1 MIKSLISLALLTL
14 IWSCGSSSG
23 KSSTKLGTFSTS
35 KTQNFH
41 AYNSNNFENLT
52 RADTS
57 YISHVKTL
65 GLNGEA
71 LDIDISDDGDYAY
84 IASGDYGL
92 QVVDISDPEHPKLL
106 HTLDSYGYVNHVE
119 VIGDIVY
126 LSYIAQTWDDYERV
140 NAYNISSPY
149 QAEYLGFYE
158 GYKSNNHKSFDCDNY
173 LYQIVDNNFYIINK
187 EQNDYQTYKLYQPYS
202 LMIIDG
208 YAYIANG
215 RDGLTIL
222 KVRGYGRE
230 TAKLTNP

>member
-1 MIKSLISLALLTL
+1 MTKLLISLTLLTL
-14 IWSCGSSSG
+14 IWGCGSSSG
-23 KSSTKLGTFSTS
+23 KSSTTLGTLSTS
-35 KTQNFH
+35 KNQNFH
-41 AYNSNNFENLT
+41 AYNSNNFGELT

-71 LDIDISDDGDYAY
+71 LDIDISDDGNYAY

-92 QVVDISDPEHPKLL
+92 QVIDISNPEHPRLIN
-106 HTLDSYGYVNHVE
+106 TLDSYGYVNHVE
-119 VIGDIVY
+119 VIGDIAY

-140 NAYNISSPY
+140 NAYNIASPY
-149 QAEYLGFYE
+149 QAKYLGFYE
-158 GYKSNNHKSFDCDNY
+158 GYKSNNHNSFESNGY
-173 LYQIVDNNFYIINK
+173 LYQIRDNNLYVVDRTVNK
-187 EQNDYQTYKLYQPYS
+187 YQVYTLYQPYA
-202 LMIIDG
+202 LTIIDG

-222 KVRGYGRE
+222 KVRGHGRA